1 MMDELKRQA
10 SIAALDAVKDGMIVG
25 LGSGSTAEIFI
36 RELGNRVRQGLR
48 VQGIPSSEGSRRLA
62 QEVGVPLTTLQDHPV
77 IDVTIDGA
85 DEVSDKLDLLKG
97 RGGALVREKVVAH
110 ASKYVIIIVDESK
123 LTGSLGVKFAIPVEV
138 VPFAVDVVKG
148 HLNGLG
154 GESVVRESGGKAFVS
169 DNGNLV
175 LDWAHGRVENP
186 AALEKELKAL
196 TGVVDSG
203 IFANVARLVIAAT
216 STGIRKIH
224 R

>member
-1 MMDELKRQA
+1 M
-10 SIAALDAVKDGMIVG
+10 
-25 LGSGSTAEIFI
+25 
-36 RELGNRVRQGLR
+36 
-48 VQGIPSSEGSRRLA
+48 GI
-62 QEVGVPLTTLQDHPV
+62 PLTTLRDHPV
-77 IDVTIDGA
+77 IDVTVDGA
-85 DEVSDKLDLLKG
+85 DEVSENLDLLKG

-110 ASKYVIIIVDESK
+110 ASKYVIIIVDDSK

-148 HLNGLG
+148 HLNALG
-154 GESVVRESGGKAFVS
+154 GESSLRETGGKAFVS
-169 DNGNLV
+169 DNGNFI

-186 AALEKELKAL
+186 AALEKQLKAL

-203 IFANVARLVIAAT
+203 IFANVAGLVIAAT